1 MIDIRYDDTEVRDA
15 LRGLADAAK
24 DLQPAMRAIGAALLA
39 STQMRFRTQTGPDGA
54 PWPPSKRA
62 QEGGQTLQQ
71 TGRLRNSLTFEAT
84 SDQVEVGT
92 NVVYAAF
99 CQLGTKP
106 HEIRPKNKKA
116 LFWKGLKHPVKL
128 VRHPGTPP
136 RPFLGVSEDDK
147 AKIMAIIARHLRL
160 ATG

>member
-15 LRGLADAAK
+15 LRGLADGVRN
-24 DLQPAMRAIGAALLA
+24 LEPAMRSIGAALLA

-62 QEGGQTLQQ
+62 LEGGQTLRQS
-71 TGRLRNSLTFEAT
+71 GRLRNSLTFQAGA
-84 SDQVEVGT
+84 DQVEVGT

-116 LFWKGLKHPVKL
+116 LFWKGLQHPVKL

-136 RPFLGVSEDDK
+136 RPFLGVSEEDK
-147 AKIMAIIARHLRL
+147 EQILDIIARHLRL
-160 ATG
+160 GNR